1 MDIAALVTWVLTAI
15 GGFAMLGMWISRG
28 GHRASS
34 RSRLAPGLI
43 FGHLGLAA
51 AGLVLWIIY
60 VLADAAVIGWIALVL
75 LVPVAV
81 LGFTML
87 ARWIPTYRT
96 ARAAAPAGVGRATE
110 AAGEAPPERA
120 FPVPVVGAHG
130 VLAVVTVLLALLANL
145 GVGS

>member
-1 MDIAALVTWVLTAI
+1 MDIAALVTWVLTAL

-28 GHRASS
+28 GHRADGHSKI
-34 RSRLAPGLI
+34 APGLV

-60 VLADAAVIGWIALVL
+60 VLTDAAVIGWIALVL
-75 LVPVAV
+75 LVPVAA

-96 ARAAAPAGVGRATE
+96 ARATASAGAGGAGGGT
-110 AAGEAPPERA
+110 GEAPPERA

-130 VLAVVTVLLALLANL
+130 VFAVATVVLALLANL

>member
-43 FGHLGLAA
+43 FAHLGLAA
-51 AGLVLWIIY
+51 GGLVLWIVY
-60 VLADAAVIGWIALVL
+60 VLTDAAVIGWIALVV
-75 LVPVAV
+75 LVPVVV

-87 ARWIPTYRT
+87 ARWIPTYRST
-96 ARAAAPAGVGRATE
+96 RAAAPTGAGRG
-110 AAGEAPPERA
+110 AAGAGEGPPERA

>member
-1 MDIAALVTWVLTAI
+1 MAIAALVTWVLTAI
-15 GGFAMLGMWISRG
+15 GGFVMLGKWISRG
-28 GHRASS
+28 GHRAGSP
-34 RSRLAPGLI
+34 SRLAPGLV
-43 FGHLGLAA
+43 FGHFGLAA

-60 VLADAAVIGWIALVL
+60 VLAGAAVIGWIALVL

-96 ARAAAPAGVGRATE
+96 ARAAAPAGAGRAGE
-110 AAGEAPPERA
+110 VAGEDPPERA

-130 VLAVVTVLLALLANL
+130 VLAVVTVLLALLATL
-145 GVGS
+145 GVGG